1 MTSRVIANLALT
13 SISGR
18 EITWGCMAVML
29 ALNPRSGNK
38 CVASPQADTVYT
50 DHNFCLILKIFTKK
64 ISNKLINYSTF

>member
-38 CVASPQADTVYT
+38 CVASLQADTVYT
-50 DHNFCLILKIFTKK
+50 YLVKIN
-64 ISNKLINYSTF
+64 I

>member
-1 MTSRVIANLALT
+1 MSSRVIANLALA

-38 CVASPQADTVYT
+38 CVASPQADTVEF
-50 DHNFCLILKIFTKK
+50 NFK
-64 ISNKLINYSTF
+64 ISYIN

>member
-1 MTSRVIANLALT
+1 MNSRVIANLALA

-38 CVASPQADTVYT
+38 CVASPQADTV
-50 DHNFCLILKIFTKK
+50 
-64 ISNKLINYSTF
+64 INYN